1 MATAQITP
9 DNDAILVE
17 IFIAAPPARVF
28 EALTDPVQTRQWW
41 GDKNMY
47 RMTESKA
54 DLRVGGKWLS
64 QGVGV
69 DGKTF
74 SVEGEY
80 VEVDPPHRLVYTWI
94 ASFAGYAK
102 TVVHLDLEA
111 RDVHG
116 MHASGTHRVGTGTL
130 VKIRHTGFAGK
141 AEAADGHRNGWI
153 RVLGWMQLFVEK
165 GQTLETRTA

>member
-1 MATAQITP
+1 MATAQLSP
-9 DNDAILVE
+9 DNDSILAE

-28 EALTDPVQTRQWW
+28 DALTDPAQTRQWW

-47 RMTESKA
+47 RMSETKA
-54 DLRVGGKWLS
+54 DLRVGGKWS
-64 QGVGV
+64 SRGVGV
-69 DGKTF
+69 DGTMF

-80 VEVDPPHRLVYTWI
+80 VEFDRPHKLVYTWI

-102 TVVHLDLEA
+102 TMVHFDLEA

-116 MHASGTHRVGTGTL
+116 MHGSGTHKLGTGTL
-130 VKIRHTGFAGK
+130 VKIRHTGFASNQQA
-141 AEAADGHRNGWI
+141 AEGHRQGWI

-165 GQTLETRTA
+165 GQTLDTRA